1 MKTQKKPIMKKLL
14 TLLIIGAI
22 SLGVSHAQSR
32 EERSLDNFTGIGFGV
47 AGTLVLEQGNTFSVV
62 LEGDDDYIREIETT
76 VRGDMLII
84 SHDRWISFT
93 RSRRNLTVYITMP
106 EVEELNVSGSGN
118 IVADGSIRSDDLDM
132 SVSGSGN
139 IKLADLNT
147 ESVDCS
153 ISGSGSLELKGSAID
168 GELSISGSG
177 KYRGDSF
184 RLNTLD
190 VNISGSGTCSTMV
203 EDKLVA
209 RVSGSGDVYYSGNPG
224 VDARISGSGK
234 VRKN

>member
-1 MKTQKKPIMKKLL
+1 MKKLFNL
-14 TLLIIGAI
+14 LLISILSI
-22 SLGVSHAQSR
+22 GVSYAQSK
-32 EERSLDNFTGIGFGV
+32 EERDLEGFTGIGFSV

-62 LEGDDDYIREIETT
+62 LEGDDDYIEEIETT
-76 VRGDMLII
+76 VQGDMLVI
-84 SHDRWISFT
+84 SHDRWISIA
-93 RSRRNLTVYITMP
+93 RNKRDLTVYVTMP
-106 EVEELNVSGSGN
+106 GVDKLSVSGSGN
-118 IVADGSIRSDDLDM
+118 IIADRSIKSDELDM

-139 IKLADLNT
+139 IKLADLVA
-147 ESVDCS
+147 ESVDCN
-153 ISGSGSLELKGSAID
+153 ISGSGSLELRGSALE

-184 RLNTLD
+184 RLNTLG
-190 VNISGSGTCSTMV
+190 VQISGSGTCSTLV

-209 RVSGSGDVYYSGNPG
+209 RVSGSGDVYYSGSPS